1 MKKGSSAWSNLLG
14 LDFATVVTDSLEKF
28 LDLVQEAVMVDRLCQ
43 LDNTKVAGTDFLV
56 LFTGS
61 ALEVAIDGTEMR
73 VVRAAFAGANSLL
86 IPVL

>member
-1 MKKGSSAWSNLLG
+1 MTNLLG

-28 LDLVQEAVMVDRLCQ
+28 LDLIQEAVVVDRLRE
-43 LDNTKVAGTDFLV
+43 LDDTEVAGTDFLI
-56 LFTGS
+56 LFTS
-61 ALEVAIDGTEMR
+61 CALEVAIDGTKMR